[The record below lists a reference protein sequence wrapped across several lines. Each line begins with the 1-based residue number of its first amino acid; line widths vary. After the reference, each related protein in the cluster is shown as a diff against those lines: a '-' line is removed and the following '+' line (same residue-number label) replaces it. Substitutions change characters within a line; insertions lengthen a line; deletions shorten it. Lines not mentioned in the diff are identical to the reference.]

1 MLSKEANERL
11 TRVGPGTAVGALLRR
26 YWHPVAASVQ
36 LLMEPVQEVRI
47 LGEDL
52 VLYRSEDGYLG
63 LTQAHC
69 PHRHTSLAYGIPEP
83 GGLRCAY
90 HGWKF
95 DCSGQCV
102 NQPAEPAD
110 STFKQRVRITA
121 YPVQELGGLVW
132 AYLGPA
138 PAPLLPR
145 FDLLVRDG
153 LEREIGFA
161 EIPCNWLQIMENSMD
176 PVHAEHLH
184 GNHANYMLHRQ
195 AKTAMRVRHH
205 ARMAFDVFEFGIVKR
220 RLLEGQTEDV
230 DDWRI
235 GHPVLFPAA
244 LAVGTD
250 AQAQFQFRVPI
261 DDQRTMHWWYLTRPS
276 VPGAPQQ
283 TEIPLDEFLYQHENG
298 RFMVET
304 AMGQDIMAWITAGSV
319 MDRSTEKLA
328 TSDAGVILYRQL
340 LDEQLATVERG
351 EDPLGVLREAAR
363 NEPWIQIPRERV
375 FEYQGR
381 DSCRSAIRTS
391 PSRSGGAS
399 TRRSKPLPWPG

>member
-1 MLSKEANERL
+1 MGE
-11 TRVGPGTAVGALLRR
+11 LLRR
-26 YWHPVAASVQ
+26 YWHPVAAAAQ
-36 LLMEPVQEVRI
+36 LQLEPVLEVRI

-52 VLYRSEDGYLG
+52 VLFHTADGDMG
-63 LTQAHC
+63 LVDSQC

-90 HGWKF
+90 HGWTF
-95 DCSGQCV
+95 DCTGQCIA
-102 NQPAEPAD
+102 QPAEPPE
-110 STFKQRVRITA
+110 STFKDRVRITA

-132 AYLGPA
+132 AYLGPV

-145 FDLLVRDG
+145 FDLLVRDD

-184 GNHANYMLHRQ
+184 GVHANYMLARQ
-195 AKTAMRVRHH
+195 DKPTMRVRHH
-205 ARMAFDVFEFGIVKR
+205 ARTAFDVFDYGIVKR

-230 DDWRI
+230 DDWQI

-261 DDQRTMHWWYLTRPS
+261 DDERTMHWWYLTRHRA
-276 VPGAPQQ
+276 PGSPLQ
-283 TEIPLDEFLYQHENG
+283 TEIPLDEFLYQHPSG

-304 AMGQDIMAWITAGSV
+304 AMGQDIMAWITAGPI

-328 TSDAGVILYRQL
+328 TSDEGVILYRRVIE
-340 LDEQLATVERG
+340 EQLAKLQRG
-351 EDPLGVLREAAR
+351 EDPLGVIRDPGR
-363 NEPWIQIPRERV
+363 NQPCIEIQRERV
-375 FEYQGR
+375 FEYQGQGFLPVSNPDFPFAVRQRLYPR
-381 DSCRSAIRTS
+381 D
-391 PSRSGGAS
+391 
-399 TRRSKPLPWPG
+399 